1 MSSAISNWSY
11 RYKVPLSLSVVIV
24 ITAAV
29 LSAVLG
35 WQAYRDL
42 RGGLIASA
50 ESLGR
55 TLSRALLP
63 SLLSDEVW
71 SAYETVIAPLDGIDD
86 AGSPQ
91 KTITVLDAKGLVFVS
106 SHPAEFPVLA
116 PLASI
121 GPSYAQLQRAITTQA
136 SRSTVKLE
144 DRIKDRLLF
153 AVPIL
158 ADDGTHLGTVLLTYS
173 ESLFLPNFYATLARV
188 LVSTLLVLMVLVPLG
203 WYIGRRMAVPL
214 TGLAEAMARIG
225 SAPRAQL
232 TERLYRGDD
241 EIGQLGRQF
250 EHMLDELEE
259 KRNLEKQMIAADRL
273 AAIGRLT
280 AGIAHEINNPLGGM
294 INAINTFKHHR
305 HPDPQVTQRTISL
318 LDRGLA
324 QIRDT
329 VGALLVEAR
338 MESHALSPDDM
349 DDIRMLVQAQV
360 SEREVRLDWDNGV
373 SDLLPLPSTPV
384 RQILIN
390 LLLNAVQA
398 ADLSGTV
405 GCRIRCD
412 KRLLVFDICNDG
424 ETIPPKML
432 DHLFE
437 PFSLPGE
444 SRSGLGLWVTYQI
457 VQQLKGTIE
466 VTSADAKTR
475 FVVRLPF
482 AESV

>member
-1 MSSAISNWSY
+1 MSAAVTNLSY

-29 LSAVLG
+29 VSAVLG

-42 RGGLIASA
+42 RGGLIAGA
-50 ESLGR
+50 EGLGR

-71 SAYETVIAPLDGIDD
+71 SAYETVMAPLEGVVDG
-86 AGSPQ
+86 GSPQ
-91 KTITVLDAKGLVFVS
+91 KAITVLDARGSVLVS
-106 SHPAEFPVLA
+106 SHPAQFPLLA
-116 PLASI
+116 PLASL
-121 GPSYAQLQRAITTQA
+121 GPSYAQLQRAIATQA
-136 SRSTVKLE
+136 PHSPVQFDDRVN
-144 DRIKDRLLF
+144 DRILV

-158 ADDGTHLGTVLLTYS
+158 ADDGAHLGTVLLTYS
-173 ESLFLPNFYATLARV
+173 ESLFLPNFYATLTRV
-188 LVSTLLVLMVLVPLG
+188 IVSTLLVLLVLVPLG
-203 WYIGRRMAVPL
+203 WGIGRRMAVPL
-214 TGLAEAMARIG
+214 TGLAEAMAQIG

-232 TERLYRGDD
+232 TAKLYRGDD

-250 EHMLDELEE
+250 ERMLDELEE
-259 KRNLEKQMIAADRL
+259 KRNMEKQMIAADRL

-305 HPDPQVTQRTISL
+305 HPDLEVTQRTISL

-338 MESHALSPDDM
+338 MESHALLPDDL

-360 SEREVRLDWDNGV
+360 SERAVRLDWDNGV
-373 SDLLPLPSTPV
+373 SEPLPLPSTPV

-398 ADLSGTV
+398 ADQSGTV
-405 GCRIRCD
+405 GCRIGCD
-412 KRLLVFDICNDG
+412 NRFLVLDICNG
-424 ETIPPKML
+424 GQTIPPALLEHM
-432 DHLFE
+432 FE
-437 PFSLPGE
+437 PFSLPSE
-444 SRSGLGLWVTYQI
+444 SRSGLGLWVTYQL
-457 VQQLKGTIE
+457 VQQLEGTIN
-466 VTSADAKTR
+466 VTSVDAETR
-475 FVVRLPF
+475 FVVTLPF
-482 AESV
+482 PEEV

>member
-1 MSSAISNWSY
+1 MSFSVTNLSY

-29 LSAVLG
+29 VSAVLG

-42 RGGLIASA
+42 RGGLIAGA
-50 ESLGR
+50 EGLGR

-71 SAYETVIAPLDGIDD
+71 SAYETIMAPLANIEDRS
-86 AGSPQ
+86 APQ
-91 KTITVLDAKGLVFVS
+91 KTITTLDAKGAVFVS
-106 SHPAEFPVLA
+106 SDPAQFPLLA

-121 GPSYAQLQRAITTQA
+121 GPSYAQLQRAIETQA
-136 SRSTVKLE
+136 PHSPVQLE
-144 DRIKDRLLF
+144 DRVNDRILV

-173 ESLFLPNFYATLARV
+173 ESLFLPNFYATLTRV
-188 LVSTLLVLMVLVPLG
+188 IVSTLLVLLVLVPLG
-203 WYIGRRMAVPL
+203 WNIGRRMAVPL
-214 TGLAEAMARIG
+214 TGLAESMAQVG
-225 SAPRAQL
+225 SAPRTQL
-232 TERLYRGDD
+232 TEKLYRGHD

-250 EHMLDELEE
+250 ERMLDELEE
-259 KRNLEKQMIAADRL
+259 KRNMEKQVIAADRL

-294 INAINTFKHHR
+294 INAINTAKR
-305 HPDPQVTQRTISL
+305 HGRPDPVTERTISL

-338 MESHALSPDDM
+338 MEAHALTPDDM
-349 DDIRMLVQAQV
+349 DDIRVLVQPQL
-360 SEREVRLDWDNGV
+360 SERAVRLEWDNGV
-373 SDLLPLPSTPV
+373 IEPLPLPSTPV

-398 ADLSGTV
+398 ADQSGAV
-405 GCRIRCD
+405 GCRIRSD
-412 KRLLVFDICNDG
+412 NRLLVLDIWNDG
-424 ETIPPKML
+424 QTIPPAQL
-432 DHLFE
+432 EHLFE
-437 PFSLPGE
+437 PFSLPSE
-444 SRSGLGLWVTYQI
+444 SRSSLGLWVTYQL
-457 VQQLKGTIE
+457 VQQLKGTIN
-466 VTSADAKTR
+466 VTSADAETR
-475 FVVRLPF
+475 FVITLPF
-482 AESV
+482 AENA

>member
-1 MSSAISNWSY
+1 LSY
-11 RYKVPLSLSVVIV
+11 RYKVPLSLSIVIV

-29 LSAVLG
+29 VSAVLG

-42 RGGLIASA
+42 RGGLISGA
-50 ESLGR
+50 EGLGR

-71 SAYETVIAPLDGIDD
+71 SAYETILAPLEGIEDSG
-86 AGSPQ
+86 APQ
-91 KTITVLDAKGLVFVS
+91 KTITVLDAKGSVFVS
-106 SHPAEFPVLA
+106 SHPAQFPLLA
-116 PLASI
+116 PLASL
-121 GPSYAQLQRAITTQA
+121 GPSYALLQRAIATQA
-136 SRSTVKLE
+136 PHSPVQLE
-144 DRIKDRLLF
+144 DRINDRILV

-173 ESLFLPNFYATLARV
+173 ESLFLPHFYATLTRV
-188 LVSTLLVLMVLVPLG
+188 IVSTLLVLLVLVPLG
-203 WYIGRRMAVPL
+203 WNIGRRMAVPL
-214 TGLAEAMARIG
+214 TGLAEAMAQIG

-232 TERLYRGDD
+232 TEKLYRGDD

-250 EHMLDELEE
+250 ERMLDELDE
-259 KRNLEKQMIAADRL
+259 KRNMEKQMIAADRL

-305 HPDPQVTQRTISL
+305 HPDPEVTQRTISL
-318 LDRGLA
+318 LERGLA

-338 MESHALSPDDM
+338 TESHALSPDDM

-360 SEREVRLDWDNGV
+360 SEREVRFDWDNGV
-373 SDLLPLPSTPV
+373 SESLPLPSTPV

-390 LLLNAVQA
+390 LLLNAVHA
-398 ADLSGTV
+398 ANQSGMAR
-405 GCRIRCD
+405 CRISCD
-412 KRLLVFDICNDG
+412 NGLLILDICNDG
-424 ETIPPKML
+424 QAIPPEVL
-432 DHLFE
+432 EHLFE
-437 PFSLPGE
+437 PFSLPSE

-466 VTSADAKTR
+466 VTSSDTETR
-475 FVVRLPF
+475 FVVKLPLLEN
-482 AESV
+482 A

>member
-1 MSSAISNWSY
+1 MSY

-29 LSAVLG
+29 LSTVLG

-42 RGGLIASA
+42 RGSLIASA

-71 SAYETVIAPLDGIDD
+71 SAYETVMAPLEDIKEDI
-86 AGSPQ
+86 SPQ
-91 KTITVLDAKGLVFVS
+91 KAITVLDAKGLIFVS
-106 SHPAEFPVLA
+106 SYPAEFPLLA

-121 GPSYAQLQRAITTQA
+121 GPSYAQLQRAIATQPPH
-136 SRSTVKLE
+136 SPVLVE
-144 DRIKDRLLF
+144 DRINDRILV
-153 AVPIL
+153 AVSIL

-173 ESLFLPNFYATLARV
+173 NSLFLPNFYATLTRV
-188 LVSTLLVLMVLVPLG
+188 FVSTLLVLLVLVPLG
-203 WYIGRRMAVPL
+203 WSIGRRMAVPL
-214 TGLAEAMARIG
+214 TSLAEAMARIG
-225 SAPRAQL
+225 SAPRTQL
-232 TERLYRGDD
+232 TEKLYRGDD

-250 EHMLDELEE
+250 ERMLDEIEE
-259 KRNLEKQMIAADRL
+259 KRNMEKQMIAADRL

-294 INAINTFKHHR
+294 INAINTFRHHR

-338 MESHALSPDDM
+338 MESHALTPDDL
-349 DDIRMLVQAQV
+349 DDIRVLVQPQLSERMVRLYWENAV
-360 SEREVRLDWDNGV
+360 SEP
-373 SDLLPLPSTPV
+373 LPLPSTSV

-398 ADLSGTV
+398 ANPAGSA
-405 GCRIRCD
+405 GCRLCCEEQQLII
-412 KRLLVFDICNDG
+412 DICNGG

-437 PFSLPGE
+437 PFSLPDE

-457 VQQLKGTIE
+457 VQQ
-466 VTSADAKTR
+466 
-475 FVVRLPF
+475 
-482 AESV
+482 

>member
-1 MSSAISNWSY
+1 MSY

-29 LSAVLG
+29 LSVVLG

-42 RGGLIASA
+42 RGGLIAGA

-71 SAYETVIAPLDGIDD
+71 SAYETVIAPLEGIEDG
-86 AGSPQ
+86 ASPQ
-91 KTITVLDAKGLVFVS
+91 RTITVLDAKGLIFVS
-106 SHPAEFPVLA
+106 THPAEFPVLA

-121 GPSYAQLQRAITTQA
+121 GPSYAQMQRAIATQA
-136 SRSTVKLE
+136 TRSAVQFE
-144 DRIKDRLLF
+144 DRINDRLLVT
-153 AVPIL
+153 VPIL
-158 ADDGTHLGTVLLTYS
+158 TDDGTHLGTVLLTYS
-173 ESLFLPNFYATLARV
+173 ESVFLPNFYATLTRV
-188 LVSTLLVLMVLVPLG
+188 IASTLLVLLVLVPLG
-203 WYIGRRMAVPL
+203 WNIGRRMAVPL
-214 TGLAEAMARIG
+214 TSLTEAMAQIG
-225 SAPRAQL
+225 STPRAKL
-232 TERLYRGDD
+232 TEKLYRGDD

-250 EHMLDELEE
+250 EHMLNEIEQ

-294 INAINTFKHHR
+294 INAINTFKHRR
-305 HPDPQVTQRTISL
+305 HPDLEVTQRTISL

-338 MESHALSPDDM
+338 MESHALSPDDV

-360 SEREVRLDWDNGV
+360 SEREIRLDWNNGLGE
-373 SDLLPLPSTPV
+373 SLPLPSTPV

-398 ADLSGTV
+398 AGQSGTV
-405 GCRIRCD
+405 GCSIRCD
-412 KRLLVFDICNDG
+412 SRVLVFDIRNG
-424 ETIPPKML
+424 GKAIPAEVL
-432 DHLFE
+432 EHLFE

-466 VTSADAKTR
+466 VTSADAETR
-475 FVVRLPF
+475 FVVRLPLP
-482 AESV
+482 ENVRYENLPG

>member
-1 MSSAISNWSY
+1 LSSALTNLSY

-29 LSAVLG
+29 VSAVLG

-42 RGGLIASA
+42 RGGLIAGA
-50 ESLGR
+50 EGLGR

-71 SAYETVIAPLDGIDD
+71 SAYEMVMAPLEGIEDG
-86 AGSPQ
+86 GSPQ
-91 KTITVLDAKGLVFVS
+91 KTITVLDAKGSVFVS
-106 SHPAEFPVLA
+106 SHPAQFPLLA

-121 GPSYAQLQRAITTQA
+121 GPSYAQLQRAIATQA
-136 SRSTVKLE
+136 PHSPVQLE
-144 DRIKDRLLF
+144 DRINDRILV

-173 ESLFLPNFYATLARV
+173 ESLFLPNFYATLTRGI
-188 LVSTLLVLMVLVPLG
+188 VSTLLVLLVLVPLG
-203 WYIGRRMAVPL
+203 WNIGRRMAVPL
-214 TGLAEAMARIG
+214 TGLAESMAQIG

-250 EHMLDELEE
+250 ERMLDELEE
-259 KRNLEKQMIAADRL
+259 KRNMEKQMIAADRL

-294 INAINTFKHHR
+294 INAINTFKHHG
-305 HPDPQVTQRTISL
+305 HPDRVTERTISL
-318 LDRGLA
+318 LERGLA

-349 DDIRMLVQAQV
+349 DDIRVLVQPQL
-360 SEREVRLDWDNGV
+360 SERAVRLDWDNGV
-373 SDLLPLPSTPV
+373 SEPLPLPSTPV

-398 ADLSGTV
+398 ADQSGTV
-405 GCRIRCD
+405 ACRLRCD
-412 KRLLVFDICNDG
+412 DRLLVLDICNDG
-424 ETIPPKML
+424 QTIRPAL
-432 DHLFE
+432 LEHLFE
-437 PFSLPGE
+437 PFSLPSE
-444 SRSGLGLWVTYQI
+444 SRSSLGLWVTYQL
-457 VQQLKGTIE
+457 VQQLKGTIN
-466 VTSADAKTR
+466 VTSAGSETR

-482 AESV
+482 AENV

>member
-1 MSSAISNWSY
+1 MSSAVTNLSY

-29 LSAVLG
+29 VSAVLG

-42 RGGLIASA
+42 RGGLIAGA
-50 ESLGR
+50 EGLGR

-71 SAYETVIAPLDGIDD
+71 SAYETVMTPLEGIEDG
-86 AGSPQ
+86 GSPQ
-91 KTITVLDAKGLVFVS
+91 KTITVLDAKGAVFVS
-106 SHPAEFPVLA
+106 SHPAQFPVLA

-121 GPSYAQLQRAITTQA
+121 GPSYAQLQRAIATQA
-136 SRSTVKLE
+136 AHSQVQFE
-144 DRIKDRLLF
+144 DRVNDRILV

-173 ESLFLPNFYATLARV
+173 ESLFLPNFYATLTRV
-188 LVSTLLVLMVLVPLG
+188 IGSTLLVLLVLVPLG
-203 WYIGRRMAVPL
+203 WNIGRRMAIPL
-214 TGLAEAMARIG
+214 TSLAESMAQIG

-232 TERLYRGDD
+232 TERLYRSHD

-250 EHMLDELEE
+250 ERMLDELEE
-259 KRNLEKQMIAADRL
+259 KRNMEKQLIAADRL

-294 INAINTFKHHR
+294 INTINTFKHHVN
-305 HPDPQVTQRTISL
+305 PDPAVTERTISL
-318 LDRGLA
+318 LERGLA

-349 DDIRMLVQAQV
+349 DDIRVLVQPQV

-373 SDLLPLPSTPV
+373 SEPLPLPSTPV

-398 ADLSGTV
+398 ADQSGTV
-405 GCRIRCD
+405 GCRIHCD
-412 KRLLVFDICNDG
+412 DRLLVLDIYNDG
-424 ETIPPKML
+424 KTIPAAVL
-432 DHLFE
+432 EHLFE
-437 PFSLPGE
+437 PFSLPSE
-444 SRSGLGLWVTYQI
+444 SRGGLGLWVTYQI
-457 VQQLKGTIE
+457 VQQLKGAID
-466 VTSADAKTR
+466 VTSADAETR
-475 FVVRLPF
+475 FVVRLPIP
-482 AESV
+482 ENV

>member
-1 MSSAISNWSY
+1 MSSAVTNLSY
-11 RYKVPLSLSVVIV
+11 RYKVPLSISVVIV

-42 RGGLIASA
+42 RGGLIAGA

-71 SAYETVIAPLDGIDD
+71 SAYETVMTPLEGSEDGT
-86 AGSPQ
+86 SPQ

-106 SHPAEFPVLA
+106 THPGEFPVLA

-121 GPSYAQLQRAITTQA
+121 GPSYAQLQRALATQA
-136 SRSTVKLE
+136 PHSPVQIE
-144 DRIKDRLLF
+144 DRINDRILI

-188 LVSTLLVLMVLVPLG
+188 IVSTLLVLLVLVPLG
-203 WYIGRRMAVPL
+203 WNIGRRMAVPL
-214 TGLAEAMARIG
+214 TGLAEAMAQIG

-232 TERLYRGDD
+232 TEKLYRGYD

-250 EHMLDELEE
+250 EHMLSELEE
-259 KRNLEKQMIAADRL
+259 KRNMEKQMIAADRL

-305 HPDPQVTQRTISL
+305 HPDPEVTQRTISL

-349 DDIRMLVQAQV
+349 DDIRMLVQAQI
-360 SEREVRLDWDNGV
+360 SEREIWLDWDNGV
-373 SDLLPLPSTPV
+373 SESLPLPSTPV

-398 ADLSGTV
+398 ADQSGTV
-405 GCRIRCD
+405 GCQIRCD
-412 KRLLVFDICNDG
+412 NRLLVLDICNDG
-424 ETIPPKML
+424 ETIPPEL
-432 DHLFE
+432 LEHLFE

-457 VQQLKGTIE
+457 VQQLKGTID
-466 VTSADAKTR
+466 VTSTDAETR
-475 FVVRLPF
+475 FVVRLPLP
-482 AESV
+482 ENV

>member
-1 MSSAISNWSY
+1 LNFAVTNLSY
-11 RYKVPLSLSVVIV
+11 RYKVPLSISLVIV

-42 RGGLIASA
+42 RGGLIVGA

-71 SAYETVIAPLDGIDD
+71 SAYETVMAPLEGVDDG
-86 AGSPQ
+86 GSPQ
-91 KTITVLDAKGLVFVS
+91 RTITVLDAKGLVFVS
-106 SHPAEFPVLA
+106 SNPAEFPVLA
-116 PLASI
+116 PLSSA
-121 GPSYAQLQRAITTQA
+121 GPSYAQLQGAITTQA
-136 SRSTVKLE
+136 SRSTALFE
-144 DRIKDRLLF
+144 DRINDRLMF
-153 AVPIL
+153 TVPIL
-158 ADDGTHLGTVLLTYS
+158 TDDGTHLGTVLLTYS
-173 ESLFLPNFYATLARV
+173 ESLFLPNFYAILTRV
-188 LVSTLLVLMVLVPLG
+188 IVSTLLVLLVLVPLG
-203 WYIGRRMAVPL
+203 WNIGRRMAVPL

-232 TERLYRGDD
+232 TEKLYRGDD

-250 EHMLDELEE
+250 EQMLNEIEQ
-259 KRNLEKQMIAADRL
+259 KQNMEKQMIAADRL

-305 HPDPQVTQRTISL
+305 HPDPEVTQRTISL

-338 MESHALSPDDM
+338 TESHALSPDDV
-349 DDIRMLVQAQV
+349 DDIRTLVQAQV
-360 SEREVRLDWDNGV
+360 AERKVRLDWDNGV
-373 SDLLPLPSTPV
+373 SELVPLPSTPV

-398 ADLSGTV
+398 ANPSGAV
-405 GCRIRCD
+405 GCRIRRD
-412 KRLLVFDICNDG
+412 NAQLLIDICNDG
-424 ETIPPKML
+424 ETIAPQVL
-432 DHLFE
+432 EHLFE

-457 VQQLKGTIE
+457 VQQLRGTIE
-466 VTSADAKTR
+466 VSSASAETR
-475 FVVRLPF
+475 FVVTLPF
-482 AESV
+482 PENV